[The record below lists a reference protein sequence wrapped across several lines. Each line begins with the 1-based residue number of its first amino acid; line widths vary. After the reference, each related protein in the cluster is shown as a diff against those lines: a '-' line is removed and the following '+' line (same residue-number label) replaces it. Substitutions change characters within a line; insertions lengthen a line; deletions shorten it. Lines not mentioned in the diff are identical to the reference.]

1 MKKVSVV
8 ILNWNGEKLLQQFL
22 PSILKNTD
30 TQLASIIVADNYST
44 DNSIG
49 YISEHFPTIEI
60 IRLPQNYGYAK
71 GYNEAL
77 ENIQSEYSVLL
88 NSDVEVTP
96 NWLEPI
102 ISALDNDSTIVAAQ
116 PLILSYRNK
125 KYFEYAGAAG
135 GFIDK
140 YGYPF
145 CRGRIFGKVEENT
158 NQYNNPIDIFW
169 ATGACMVIKTKEFK
183 AAGGFDPSFFAH
195 MEEID
200 LCWRLNVRGKRI
212 ICIPQSTVYHVGAAT
227 LSTESPRKTFLNFRN
242 NLLMLYKNLPE
253 DQLKK
258 VIRARKVLDYLA
270 AIQLLVSGKRKN
282 YQAIIAAH
290 KEFKK
295 IKKNYTNLRRENIQ
309 KASLLNIKTI
319 YPKSLLWN
327 FYIKNKKEFSKLNF
341 KP

>member
-22 PSILKNTD
+22 PSIIKNTD
-30 TQLASIIVADNYST
+30 TQLASIIVADNHST
-44 DNSIG
+44 DNSIS

-60 IRLPQNYGYAK
+60 IKLPENYGYAK

-77 ENIQSEYSVLL
+77 KNIQSEYSVLL

-102 ISALDNDSTIVAAQ
+102 ISVLDNDSTVVAAQ
-116 PLILSYRNK
+116 PLILSYRDK

-169 ATGACMVIKTKEFK
+169 ATGACMVIKTEEFK
-183 AAGGFDPSFFAH
+183 SAGGFDSSFFAH

-212 ICIPQSTVYHVGAAT
+212 MCIPESTIYHVGAAT

-242 NLLMLYKNLPE
+242 NLLMLYKNLPD

-258 VIRARKVLDYLA
+258 VIRTRRILDYLA
-270 AIQLLVSGKRKN
+270 VIQLFVSGKSQNAR
-282 YQAIIAAH
+282 AIITAH

-295 IKKNYTNLRRENIQ
+295 IKGNYTNLRRENIQ
-309 KASLLNIKTI
+309 KTSQLDIKTI
-319 YPKSLLWN
+319 YPKSLLWS
-327 FYIKNKKEFSKLNF
+327 FYINNKKIFSKLNF
-341 KP
+341 K